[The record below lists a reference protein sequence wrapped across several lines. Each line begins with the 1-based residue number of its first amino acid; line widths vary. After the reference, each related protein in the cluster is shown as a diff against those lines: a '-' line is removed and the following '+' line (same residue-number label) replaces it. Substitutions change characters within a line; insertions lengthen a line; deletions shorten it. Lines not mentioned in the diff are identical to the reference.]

1 MSSRHE
7 ADSSPGNCE
16 HHLSEA
22 QGNNKDDSSAYASLG
37 CSLLFSFSIFKKQLA
52 CFSLKIMINKPMTR
66 IS

>member
-7 ADSSPGNCE
+7 SDSSPGNCE

-37 CSLLFSFSIFKKQLA
+37 CSLLFSFSIFKKHHA
-52 CFSLKIMINKPMTR
+52 SA
-66 IS
+66 